1 MDKIIIESLTSDF
14 LGQGTAPNGKKVS
27 FPYALPGDELAIEI
41 TAKRRRQK
49 KIRLVGYI
57 SRAKWEGVL
66 CEHFGTC
73 GGCSAQHISYD
84 KQTEIKFEPILSS
97 FSKEVSIDLKSIP
110 AKTIFHYR
118 SRMDFSVFPGPK
130 IGLRAKGNFRHV
142 VDVLH
147 CSIQTQWANEELQRT
162 RNIIEKFP
170 NLPWDRRDER
180 GGLKY
185 VTIRKARFTG
195 ESTIIFTF
203 TEGFESEPD
212 HDLFL
217 EETKTNLQ
225 SDNIIFCYNRVKSEV
240 SAQGRSTILR
250 GKGGHT
256 ETIQGK
262 NFFVPFD
269 SFFQPNPEG
278 FLPILD
284 FIRDRLPKD
293 KPALIDL
300 FCGNGFF
307 SLLFGKGFGSIHCF
321 ELTPSSID
329 TAKQL
334 LGEEF
339 PDAEIDAQVTNLF
352 MNAEA
357 LPKIPKGVLILDPPR
372 AGCGKKVAEWIRD
385 FGPEDVFY
393 VSCNPESQKEDIKIF
408 LASYTAKDGILIDP
422 YPHTPHTESV
432 IHFQRKQ
439 I

>member
-1 MDKIIIESLTSDF
+1 MDKIVIDSLTSDF
-14 LGQGTAPNGKKVS
+14 LGQGIAPNGKKVS

-41 TAKRRRQK
+41 TSKRRRQK
-49 KIRLVGYI
+49 KIRLLGYI
-57 SRAKWEGVL
+57 QRAEWEGVL

-84 KQTEIKFEPILSS
+84 KQTEIKFGPILSS
-97 FSKEVSIDLKSIP
+97 FTKEVSIDLKSIP
-110 AKTIFHYR
+110 ADTIYHYR

-142 VDVLH
+142 VDVLR
-147 CSIQTQWANEELQRT
+147 CSIQTEWANEELQRT

-170 NLPWDRRDER
+170 NLPWDRRDEK

-185 VTIRKARFTG
+185 VTIRKAKFTD

-203 TEGFESEPD
+203 TEGFETQED

-217 EETKTNLQ
+217 EETKTNLH

-240 SAQGRSTILR
+240 SAQGRSVVLR
-250 GKGGHT
+250 GKDGHT

-278 FLPILD
+278 FLPILE
-284 FIRDRLPKD
+284 FIRTRLPENKQT
-293 KPALIDL
+293 LIDL

-307 SLLFGKGFGSIHCF
+307 SLLFGKGFSSIHCF

-334 LGEEF
+334 LNNEF
-339 PDAEIDAQVTNLF
+339 PDAEINAQVANLF
-352 MNAEA
+352 MDAGL
-357 LPKIPKGVLILDPPR
+357 LPKIRDGVLILDPPR
-372 AGCGKKVAEWIRD
+372 AGSGKKVAEWIRD
-385 FGPEDVFY
+385 FGPNDVFY
-393 VSCNPESQKEDIKIF
+393 VSCNPESQKEDVKVF
-408 LASYTAKDGILIDP
+408 LESYTAKDGILIDP

-432 IHFQRKQ
+432 IHFQRK
-439 I
+439 